1 MSAGFLCNNPI
12 FLLHSLLTLSWMGDL
27 EKIYSTWYLRFLLI
41 SCQLLSWSAYLV
53 PIQKFSF
60 HFSLTRNAQLW
71 INARTGGC
79 YKCCGHII
87 WGGHWKT
94 LKSVLSTLQ
103 GLRRSVFW
111 LSGSF
116 YSLNWYYLSFDYN
129 LSSAPTNVVFQPDKL

>member
-41 SCQLLSWSAYLV
+41 SCQLLSWSAYVV
-53 PIQKFSF
+53 PIKKFNF

-87 WGGHWKT
+87 WGGS
-94 LKSVLSTLQ
+94 LKDTEIC
-103 GLRRSVFW
+103 
-111 LSGSF
+111 
-116 YSLNWYYLSFDYN
+116 SLNITRTKKVCILTFWIFLQSELILFVIW
-129 LSSAPTNVVFQPDKL
+129 LQSLFSTN